1 MLLLARNIGET
12 IVVADE
18 IKITVLQINGKQVR
32 IGVDAPKDVAV
43 HREEIYQK
51 IKVQKTSLEASGKS
65 WVTGTV
71 SKKVSDKGYG
81 FIYSPG
87 VGDSIFFHA
96 SSMAEGQFEA
106 VEEGTE
112 LEFTLARSGKGIA
125 AENIALIEH
134 SLG

>member
-1 MLLLARNIGET
+1 MLLLARNVGET
-12 IVVADE
+12 IIVADE
-18 IKITVLQINGKQVR
+18 IKITVIQVSGKQVK
-32 IGVDAPKDVAV
+32 IGIDAPREVAV
-43 HREEIYQK
+43 HREEICQK
-51 IKVQKTSLEASGKS
+51 NKVQDTLLGVPGNNR
-65 WVTGTV
+65 VTGTV
-71 SKKVSDKGYG
+71 SNKVSDKGYG